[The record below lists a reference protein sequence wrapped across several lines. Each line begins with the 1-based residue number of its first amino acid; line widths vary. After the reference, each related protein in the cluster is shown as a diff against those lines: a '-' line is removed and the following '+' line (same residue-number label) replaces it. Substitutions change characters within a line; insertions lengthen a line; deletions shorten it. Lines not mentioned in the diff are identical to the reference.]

1 MKVTCLALSLL
12 LAAAPA
18 RAGADTPAAPVTDP
32 DVLKGIRLVD
42 DGDYDAAIFTL
53 DAATRRLAAQS
64 PPSPDLSQAYVYLG
78 IAYLGKGHD
87 PKVVDAFEAART
99 EAAAAPPV
107 PAPTPSPATATAT
120 AAPPKENSRKTA
132 ALVIAGVAALG
143 GAVVLVVGGGDSGSS
158 SSSGT
163 SSSAPTTNT
172 FPNEVVVFGGGRD
185 YVVDV
190 KGSGTLTAK
199 VDWVQDGV
207 LLGMYIVNLANSGQ
221 VLMNGGQTASKQL
234 TLSLPVTA
242 GSYRISVT
250 NSTGAGPHVDTTFT
264 LTVTHP

>member
-1 MKVTCLALSLL
+1 M
-12 LAAAPA
+12 
-18 RAGADTPAAPVTDP
+18 
-32 DVLKGIRLVD
+32 LKGIRLVD

-87 PKVVDAFEAART
+87 AA
-99 EAAAAPPV
+99 
-107 PAPTPSPATATAT
+107 ATAT

-158 SSSGT
+158 SPSGT

>member
-87 PKVVDAFEAART
+87 AA
-99 EAAAAPPV
+99 
-107 PAPTPSPATATAT
+107 ATAT

-190 KGSGTLTAK
+190 KGSGTLTAR